1 MLLLELAQL
10 GPEILAHLGR
20 VIHHAAV
27 DHGVQSG
34 LSQAAGQRAAGEGG
48 AVGAGGQGVGRVA
61 PGAHRAD
68 GHAGA
73 QLLGHGAGVGLHA
86 VVLMGEQLAGTA
98 GANLH
103 LVEHQQDALLI
114 AQIAQALK
122 ELLGGGTDAALAL
135 NGLGEDGANVV
146 AHLLLHGLQIVELSI
161 AEALGQGGEPLG
173 IVDDLLAG
181 GGGGGQRAAVE
192 GLQHGDDHIALG
204 VAVVHGVLT
213 GQLDL
218 TFVGLGAGVGE
229 EHLLEAAVLADQ
241 LTDLDGG
248 LVVVVVGAVHQ
259 TLSPIQRLHNGG
271 MVVAQAVD
279 GDAAHKVQELVPVQV
294 PDPSALAVVHHDG
307 HTGVVAVQILVS
319 DSDGLSVA
327 LELLDHGNRPP
338 L

>member
-10 GPEILAHLGR
+10 GAEILAHLGR
-20 VIHHAAV
+20 VVHHAAV

-34 LSQAAGQRAAGEGG
+34 LSQTAGQRAAGEGG

-114 AQIAQALK
+114 AQIAQALE

-259 TLSPIQRLHNGG
+259 ALGPVQRLHDGG

-294 PDPSALAVVHHDG
+294 PDPGALAVIHHDG
-307 HTGVVAVQILVS
+307 HTGMVSVQILVS
-319 DSDGLSVA
+319 DGDGFGVA
-327 LELLDHGNRPP
+327 LELLNHGNRPP